1 MSRKYQIGFLNHAS
15 TVVALFMAGKSQQVA
30 FNAEGQ
36 GVVEASEADVANYER
51 LGYTFST
58 EITIG
63 ERSKY
68 DGVVGASQ
76 GVRAHMENLEVR
88 NGELVEEK
96 RRLETLTSDQKGR
109 LAEYQ
114 QREAAY
120 EKSVAAFEAKVAE
133 LEASYSLERRRADQ
147 FELATADEKRNHEIT
162 SKRLESCRVELEAAK
177 TKIVEQERVNQTL
190 QMELEHATAPNVGPE
205 SK

>member
-1 MSRKYQIGFLNHAS
+1 MSRKYQIGFAGHVS
-15 TVVALFMAGKSQQVA
+15 CVVALFMAGKTQQVA
-30 FNAEGQ
+30 FDANGQ
-36 GVVEASEADVANYER
+36 GIVEATEADVANYTR

-68 DGVVGASQ
+68 DGIGGAPQ
-76 GVRAHMENLEVR
+76 GMRAHMENLEVR

-96 RRLETLTSDQKGR
+96 RRLETQVSDQKGR
-109 LAEYQ
+109 LAEFQ

-120 EKSVAAFEAKVAE
+120 EKSVAAYVAKIAE
-133 LEASYSLERRRADQ
+133 LETSHALERRRADQ
-147 FELATADEKRNHEIT
+147 FELSCADEKRNHENT
-162 SKRLESCRVELEAAK
+162 NKRLEACRVELDAAK
-177 TKIVEQERVNQTL
+177 AQIAAQERENETL
-190 QMELEHATAPNVGPE
+190 HMELERATAPAPNPE